1 MDRFA
6 PKPYLR
12 IFRQAPTLRIPRFL
26 PDRLH
31 DVNFLRPILPLAL
44 WLSATVALAQ
54 GAPAPQ
60 PEPAPTN
67 AELDTAW
74 RMHNYG
80 VLEQAAT
87 AIHPEDDAR
96 IATWFSAQV
105 AKGGG
110 FMTIQLAAR
119 AQWKRGLPVEPDT
132 KGDQAALFQAA
143 TLLLYDYGAL
153 MIDAAQCK
161 DPNARQARIEQ
172 LAAEN
177 PRIVA
182 FIRAMPQ
189 DWRDKVVA
197 DALALE
203 AKHGKTRRFEKIVCA
218 PSSTDKTIASVIISE
233 TAAAADEAKQRAGVR
248 TAIPEFAKALANQTN
263 PAPAVFGRPA
273 IVQVQ
278 EPSVACY
285 PAAPLATA
293 RASRTTGNPDGDDR
307 PVAAPGACLADY
319 RTTKDPACL
328 DGLLRQRASGADK
341 LQSADETLVG
351 VLTGVFAANPDER
364 DRLTQGGERRPVIF
378 TLKAEALLRAGLDD
392 SARAMLAASKGV
404 DSVSLPNHRR
414 KRLPALPRPE
424 STDAVSYLNGLYT
437 GTGDPKYLGPFA
449 EALRQIPDAQF
460 SDAMRTALAL
470 QKYGDDAHAPDR
482 PDMRAKLCARYYC
495 GSVAKRFQETLGAA
509 QGYLAL
515 TRAATTDQQADKML
529 ADTLSARPAAQVIIA
544 RETALLDAYD
554 KLVTSDTEDPRRDQA
569 LAAYERF
576 EPPPAVEARIRVIA
590 AHPASQDD

>member
-1 MDRFA
+1 V
-6 PKPYLR
+6 K
-12 IFRQAPTLRIPRFL
+12 
-26 PDRLH
+26 
-31 DVNFLRPILPLAL
+31 FLRPTLPLAL
-44 WLSATVALAQ
+44 WLSATAAFAQ

-74 RMHNYG
+74 RMHNYA
-80 VLEQAAT
+80 VLQQAAT
-87 AIHPEDDAR
+87 AIHPDDDAR
-96 IATWFSAQV
+96 IATWFSDQV

-119 AQWKRGLPVEPDT
+119 AQWKRGLPTAPDT
-132 KGDQAALFQAA
+132 KGDEAALFQAA

-153 MIDAAQCK
+153 MIDASQCK
-161 DPNARQARIEQ
+161 DPAARQARIEQ

-182 FIRAMPQ
+182 FIRSMPQ

-197 DALALE
+197 DAIALE

-218 PSSTDKTIASVIISE
+218 PSSTDKAVNTAIISE

-248 TAIPEFAKALANQTN
+248 TAITEFAKALANQTN

-278 EPSVACY
+278 EPAVACY
-285 PAAPLATA
+285 PAKPLATA
-293 RASRTTGNPDGDDR
+293 RASTPQAAEGDDA
-307 PVAAPGACLADY
+307 PVSAPGACLADFS
-319 RTTKDPACL
+319 TTKNPACL
-328 DGLLRQRASGADK
+328 DGLLRQRASGAEK
-341 LQSADETLVG
+341 LQSADENLI
-351 VLTGVFAANPDER
+351 GVFAGVFASNTEER
-364 DRLTQGGERRPVIF
+364 ERLTRAGERRPVIF
-378 TLKAEALLRAGLDD
+378 AIKAEALLRAGLDEE
-392 SARAMLAASKGV
+392 ARKLLAASKGAEG
-404 DSVSLPNHRR
+404 VSLPNHRR
-414 KRLPALPRPE
+414 KRLPALPKPE
-424 STDAVSYLNGLYT
+424 STEAVSYLNGLYA
-437 GTGDPKYLGPFA
+437 GTGDSKYLGPFA
-449 EALRQIPDAQF
+449 DALRQIPDAQF

-482 PDMRAKLCARYYC
+482 PDLRAKLCARYYC

-515 TRAATTDQQADKML
+515 VRAAAKDPQADAIL
-529 ADTLSARPAAQVIIA
+529 ADTLSARPTAQAIIA

-554 KLVTSDTEDPRRDQA
+554 KLATSDTEDPRRDQA
-569 LAAYERF
+569 LAAFERF

-590 AHPASQDD
+590 VQPASQDD